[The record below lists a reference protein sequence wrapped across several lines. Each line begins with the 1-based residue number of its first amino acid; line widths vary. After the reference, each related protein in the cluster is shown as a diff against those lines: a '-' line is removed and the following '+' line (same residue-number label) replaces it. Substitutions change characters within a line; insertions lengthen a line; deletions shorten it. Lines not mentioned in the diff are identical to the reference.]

1 MNLESYII
9 KIEQCNPHLN
19 IERIVK
25 AYQFG
30 DSAHSGQYRK
40 SGEKYFIHP
49 VEVSLIL
56 AELELDE
63 DTVIAGLLHDVVEDT
78 DYTTA
83 DITKNF
89 GAEVSLMVDG
99 VTKLGQ
105 ISYETKEERQAENLR
120 KMFIAMAKDIRVILI
135 KLADRLH
142 NMRTLKFMT
151 DAKKKEKAKE
161 TLEIYA
167 PIAHRLGISRI
178 KWELEDLSFLYLEQ
192 DKYYDLVTKVNKKR
206 EERLDIINKV
216 LADLRRSVADLE
228 IECEIYGRP
237 KNFYSIYKKM
247 NKDKKSFEE
256 IYDLTAIRIIVDNIK
271 DCYGVLGTVH
281 TMWKP
286 IPGRFKDY
294 IAMPKP
300 NMYQS
305 LHTTVIG
312 NTGEPFE
319 IQIRTWE
326 MHRIAEYGIAAHWK
340 YKEGK
345 TGKAEDMDDK
355 LQWLKRMVE
364 FEKDV
369 ENPTEFMESLKVDLF
384 NSDVYVFTPDGE
396 VLDLPPGST
405 PVDFAY
411 KIHSAVGNKCIGAKV
426 NGRIIPLNSQL
437 SNGQIVEI
445 ITSKSSTGPSRDWLK
460 FVKSTQAK
468 NKIKHWFKKERR
480 EENIEKGKEMFD
492 REIKRSGY
500 LAKDLLRSE
509 WIDPLLERL
518 SLTSVEDMYAA
529 MGYGGIMTNQIIPRL
544 KEKYKNE
551 QKEMQEK
558 NEPQEIIIHEEKP
571 KDRTK
576 KSSSQGILVEG
587 IDDMPVRFA
596 KCCSPVPGDNIIG
609 YITRGRGVTIHRSD
623 CPNFEKTYDSNNR
636 FIEVKW
642 DNAEP
647 EESSYSTEIQVI
659 APDRKGLLG
668 EVTVL
673 ITELNLFVT
682 GVNAKLTKNEV
693 AIINLT
699 IEISS
704 TNQLTKLLTRLRNMQ
719 DIIEV
724 KRVTT

>member
-1 MNLESYII
+1 MNLESYIS

-19 IERIVK
+19 IVRIVK

-49 VEVSLIL
+49 IEVSLIL

-78 DYTTA
+78 SYTTA

-99 VTKLGQ
+99 VTKLGL

-167 PIAHRLGISRI
+167 PIAHRLGISKI
-178 KWELEDLSFLYLEQ
+178 KWELEDLSFLYLEPE
-192 DKYYDLVTKVNKKR
+192 KYYDLVIKVNKKR
-206 EERLDIINKV
+206 EDRLDIINKV
-216 LADLRRSVADLE
+216 LNDLRKSVAELNID
-228 IECEIYGRP
+228 CEIYGRP

-247 NKDKKSFEE
+247 TKDKKSFEE
-256 IYDLTAIRIIVDNIK
+256 IYDLTAIRIIVENIN

-340 YKEGK
+340 YKEGS
-345 TGKAEDMDDK
+345 TGKAEGMDDR

-369 ENPTEFMESLKVDLF
+369 ENPTEFTESLKIDLF
-384 NSDVYVFTPDGE
+384 SSYVYVFTPNGE
-396 VLDLPPGST
+396 VLDLPSGST

-411 KIHSAVGNKCIGAKV
+411 KIHSAVGNKCVGAKV
-426 NGRIIPLNSQL
+426 NGRIVPLNSQL
-437 SNGQIVEI
+437 SNGQIIEI
-445 ITSKSSTGPSRDWLK
+445 ITAKSSAGPSRDWLK

-500 LAKDLLRSE
+500 
-509 WIDPLLERL
+509 
-518 SLTSVEDMYAA
+518 
-529 MGYGGIMTNQIIPRL
+529 
-544 KEKYKNE
+544 
-551 QKEMQEK
+551 
-558 NEPQEIIIHEEKP
+558 
-571 KDRTK
+571 
-576 KSSSQGILVEG
+576 KS
-587 IDDMPVRFA
+587 
-596 KCCSPVPGDNIIG
+596 K
-609 YITRGRGVTIHRSD
+609 
-623 CPNFEKTYDSNNR
+623 
-636 FIEVKW
+636 
-642 DNAEP
+642 
-647 EESSYSTEIQVI
+647 
-659 APDRKGLLG
+659 
-668 EVTVL
+668 
-673 ITELNLFVT
+673 
-682 GVNAKLTKNEV
+682 
-693 AIINLT
+693 
-699 IEISS
+699 
-704 TNQLTKLLTRLRNMQ
+704 
-719 DIIEV
+719 
-724 KRVTT
+724 